1 MLRTKRKWPL
11 IAGLIAAF
19 LIIGITADLFIMAQH
34 TQGAIELPADL
45 PSREMMAQLAANLDR
60 LSKPGCP
67 FTLASALGDMTVLD
81 YADESGLRIM
91 ITLESGAAPTAVLAA
106 EPTWQGKY
114 LAASD
119 WLASISGSGKY
130 LLSFVCTQGPLT
142 LVISQENAPAI
153 STAPLEEAI
162 ALIQSLI
169 YIP

>member
-1 MLRTKRKWPL
+1 MLRTKRKWPV

-45 PSREMMAQLAANLDR
+45 PSREMMAQIAANLDR
-60 LSKPGCP
+60 LSKPGSP
-67 FTLASALGDMTVLD
+67 FSSSSAFGVTAMLD
-81 YADESGLRIM
+81 YADESGLGIM
-91 ITLESGAAPTAVLAA
+91 ITLESGATADAVLAA
-106 EPTWQGKY
+106 EPNWQGKY

-162 ALIQSLI
+162 ALIQSMI
-169 YIP
+169 DIP